1 MVELRSDAM
10 LYSILGN
17 ENSDAGPYQLS
28 TRAAFGPWAEDTRPC
43 YIASWFAFMVIVNT
57 FRFSLP
63 HPSQTTNAASACV
76 LHYSNSRPQSLLKEN
91 INILTGSIQYL
102 NQ

>member
-1 MVELRSDAM
+1 VTSLDLISEYPLMVELRSDAM

-43 YIASWFAFMVIVNT
+43 YIAS
-57 FRFSLP
+57 
-63 HPSQTTNAASACV
+63 
-76 LHYSNSRPQSLLKEN
+76 
-91 INILTGSIQYL
+91 
-102 NQ
+102 